1 MTMTYFRQ
9 FCRQALVAG
18 LVLAA
23 GTAAAQ
29 IYPSKPIRWIIPFP
43 PGGAMDVMARAL
55 APKMAE
61 SMGQPV
67 ITENRPGAGG
77 IVGSEVVA
85 KSPPDG
91 HTLMIVSIGQAVNS
105 SLYPKLPFDPVK
117 DFEPVTLVAI
127 VPNVLV
133 VHPSIKADSVAE
145 LVALAKAQPAKLNYA
160 SAGNGTSIHLAGEL
174 FASMAGVDITHVP
187 YKGSGP
193 AVTDLLGGQVNLM
206 FDSITSAKPH
216 IQAGKLRALGVTSS
230 RRSQALPNVP
240 TIAEAGIK
248 GYDVSPWF
256 AVFVSARTSKA
267 VIERLQVE
275 ITKALK
281 LPDIQERF
289 ASIGAEPMG
298 STPDQLAAHLK
309 RETDRWSAIIRERNI
324 KAD

>member
-1 MTMTYFRQ
+1 MTYFRQ

-206 FDSITSAKPH
+206 FDSITSANPH

-240 TIAEAGIK
+240 TIAEAGIN

>member
-1 MTMTYFRQ
+1 MSHLR
-9 FCRQALVAG
+9 RALCHVFLAG
-18 LVLAA
+18 LVLAS
-23 GTAAAQ
+23 GSAAAQ
-29 IYPSKPIRWIIPFP
+29 TYPSKPIRWIIPFP
-43 PGGAMDVMARAL
+43 PGGAMDVMARAV

-61 SMGQPV
+61 ALGQPV

-77 IVGSEVVA
+77 IIGSDVVA
-85 KSPPDG
+85 KAPPDG
-91 HTLMIVSIGQAVNS
+91 HTILIVSIGQAVNP
-105 SLYPKLPFDPVK
+105 SLYPKMPFDPVK
-117 DFEPVTLVAI
+117 DFEPVSLVAI

-133 VHPSIKADSVAE
+133 LHPSVKANTIPE
-145 LVALAKAQPAKLNYA
+145 LIALAKAQPGKLTYA

-174 FASMAGVDITHVP
+174 FASMAGIDIVHVP

-193 AVTDLLGGQVNLM
+193 AVTDLLGGQVDLM

-216 IQAGKLRALGVTSS
+216 VQAGKLRALGVTSS

-240 TIAEAGIK
+240 TIAEAGLK

-256 AVFVSARTSKA
+256 AVFVPAKTPKP
-267 VIERLQVE
+267 VIDRLHTE

-281 LPDIQERF
+281 MADIQERF
-289 ASIGAEPMG
+289 ATIGAEPIG
-298 STPDQLAAHLK
+298 GTPEQLAVHLK

>member
-206 FDSITSAKPH
+206 FDSITSANPH

-240 TIAEAGIK
+240 TIAEAGIN

>member
-1 MTMTYFRQ
+1 MNRTR
-9 FCRQALVAG
+9 RALRGALLAG
-18 LVLAA
+18 LVLAS
-23 GTAAAQ
+23 GAAMAQ
-29 IYPSKPIRWIIPFP
+29 TYPSKPIRWIIPFP

-61 SMGQPV
+61 SLGQPV

-77 IVGSEVVA
+77 NIGSEVVA
-85 KSPPDG
+85 KAPPDG
-91 HTLMIVSIGQAVNS
+91 HTILIVSIGQAVNP
-105 SLYPKLPFDPVK
+105 SLYPKMPFDPIK
-117 DFEPVTLVAI
+117 DFAPVSLVAI

-133 VHPSIKADSVAE
+133 VNPSVKASSIPE
-145 LVALAKAQPAKLNYA
+145 LIALAKAQPGKLTYA

-174 FASMAGVDITHVP
+174 FTSMAGVDLVHVP

-193 AVTDLLGGQVNLM
+193 AVTDLLGGQVDLM

-216 IQAGKLRALGVTSS
+216 IQAGKLRALGVTSA

-240 TIAEAGIK
+240 TIAEAGLK

-256 AVFVSARTSKA
+256 AVFVPAKTPKPI
-267 VIERLQVE
+267 VERLHGE

-289 ASIGAEPMG
+289 AAIGAEPVG
-298 STPDQLAAHLK
+298 STPEQLAAHLK

>member
-1 MTMTYFRQ
+1 
-9 FCRQALVAG
+9 
-18 LVLAA
+18 
-23 GTAAAQ
+23 
-29 IYPSKPIRWIIPFP
+29 
-43 PGGAMDVMARAL
+43 MDVMARAL

-61 SMGQPV
+61 ALGQPV

-77 IVGSEVVA
+77 IIGSDVVA
-85 KSPPDG
+85 KAPPDG
-91 HTLMIVSIGQAVNS
+91 HTILIVSIGQAVNP
-105 SLYPKLPFDPVK
+105 SLYPKMPFDPVK
-117 DFEPVTLVAI
+117 DFEPVSLVAI

-133 VHPSIKADSVAE
+133 LHPSVKANTIPE
-145 LVALAKAQPAKLNYA
+145 LIALAKAQPGKLTYA

-174 FASMAGVDITHVP
+174 FASMAGIDIVHVP

-193 AVTDLLGGQVNLM
+193 AVTDLLGGQVDLM

-216 IQAGKLRALGVTSS
+216 VQAGKLRALGVTSS

-240 TIAEAGIK
+240 TIAEAGLK

-256 AVFVSARTSKA
+256 AVFVPAKTPKP
-267 VIERLQVE
+267 VIDRLHAE

-281 LPDIQERF
+281 MADIQERF
-289 ASIGAEPMG
+289 ATIGAEPIG
-298 STPDQLAAHLK
+298 GTPEQLAVHLK

>member
-1 MTMTYFRQ
+1 MNRLK
-9 FCRQALVAG
+9 RALSHALLAG
-18 LVLAA
+18 LVAASGSALAQ
-23 GTAAAQ
+23 T
-29 IYPSKPIRWIIPFP
+29 YPSKPIRWIIPFP

-55 APKMAE
+55 GPKMAE
-61 SMGQPV
+61 SLGQPV

-77 IVGSEVVA
+77 IIGSEVVA

-91 HTLMIVSIGQAVNS
+91 HTILIVSVGQAVNA
-105 SLYPKLPFDPVK
+105 SLYPKMPFDPIK
-117 DFEPVTLVAI
+117 DFEPVSLVAV

-133 VHPSIKADSVAE
+133 LYPSVKANTIPE
-145 LVALAKAQPAKLNYA
+145 LIALAKAQPGKLTYA
-160 SAGNGTSIHLAGEL
+160 SAGNGTSIHLAGEM
-174 FASMAGVDITHVP
+174 FASMAGVDIVHVP

-216 IQAGKLRALGVTSS
+216 IQAGKLRALGVTSA
-230 RRSQALPNVP
+230 RRSQALPNVQ
-240 TIAEAGIK
+240 TISEAGLK

-256 AVFVSARTSKA
+256 AVFVPAKTPKP
-267 VIERLQVE
+267 VIDRLHGE

-289 ASIGAEPMG
+289 AAIGAEPVG
-298 STPDQLAAHLK
+298 STPDQLATHLK
-309 RETDRWSAIIRERNI
+309 RETDRWSAIIRDRNI